1 MGLFEC
7 REKRNVKYAEGS
19 ESLAERTGVCH
30 KVLSYTI
37 GFLRFCSKGF

>member
-7 REKRNVKYAEGS
+7 REKKGNREVDFRARRLDRAFCY
-19 ESLAERTGVCH
+19 